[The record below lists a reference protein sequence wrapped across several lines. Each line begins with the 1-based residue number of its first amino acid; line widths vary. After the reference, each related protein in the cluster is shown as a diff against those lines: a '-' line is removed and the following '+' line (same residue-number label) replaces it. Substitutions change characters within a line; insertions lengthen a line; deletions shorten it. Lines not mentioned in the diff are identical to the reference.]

1 MRLSHSLGSVSS
13 LLLGTAL
20 LMVGGGAL
28 STVLAFRMGAAEQP
42 PWVVGLVMS
51 MYYAGIVLGT
61 AYGQKLIAGVGHIRA
76 FVALGSITSAA
87 TLAHAFAIDPWLWGG
102 LRLVVGMCAVGMFM
116 CTESWINERSD
127 NSTRGQIFSLYQV
140 TVYLAQGA
148 GQFLINVPDQ
158 TGFLIYLLTS
168 ILMSLAIV
176 PVAITRVE
184 APPLRPQVRFRF
196 LRLWETS
203 PTGMT
208 VAFGCGVIMGAF
220 YGVGPLFAQLVGLD
234 TQRTAE
240 FMGTVIIAGLV
251 LQWPM
256 GRLSDLIDRRKVILG
271 VAFGAAAAC
280 LGLTGP
286 ASHQGAALLVM
297 SALFGGLAFTLY
309 PLSVAYTFD
318 YVRLG
323 DLVPMSG
330 GLIMAYGLGAV
341 AGPAAA
347 SLIVSLAGARGLFA
361 FCGSMA
367 LAIAGFIIWR
377 MTIRDPLPVDDQSEF
392 QAMPR
397 TSQVIYEIDPRHED
411 VQGAQ

>member
-1 MRLSHSLGSVSS
+1 MSLSHSLRSVSS
-13 LLLGTAL
+13 LLFGTAL

-28 STVLAFRMGAAEQP
+28 STVLAFRMGAAGQP
-42 PWVVGLVMS
+42 PWAVGLVMS

-76 FVALGSITSAA
+76 FVALGSTMSAA
-87 TLAHAFAIDPWLWGG
+87 TLAHAFMVDPWLWGG
-102 LRLVVGMCAVGMFM
+102 LRLLVGMCAVGMFM
-116 CTESWINERSD
+116 CTESWISERSD
-127 NSTRGQIFSLYQV
+127 NSTRGQIFSLYQI

-158 TGFLIYLLTS
+158 TGILLYLLTS

-176 PVAITRVE
+176 PVAVTRVE
-184 APPLRPQVRFRF
+184 APPLPPPVRFRF

-208 VAFGCGVIMGAF
+208 IAFGCGVILGAF

-240 FMGTVIIAGLV
+240 FMGIVIVGGLV
-251 LQWPM
+251 LQWPT
-256 GRLSDLIDRRKVILG
+256 GRLSDLMDRRKVILG
-271 VAFGAAAAC
+271 VAGGTVAAC
-280 LGLTGP
+280 LALMGP
-286 ASHQGAALLVM
+286 AAQQGPALLVLG
-297 SALFGGLAFTLY
+297 AVFGGLAFTLY
-309 PLSVAYTFD
+309 PLAVAYTFD
-318 YVRLG
+318 YVRLE

-330 GLIMAYGLGAV
+330 GLIMAYGLGAA

-347 SLIVSLAGARGLFA
+347 SLIVYLAGAGGLFA
-361 FCGSMA
+361 FCGCIA
-367 LAIAGFIIWR
+367 FATAGFIVWR
-377 MTIRDPLPVDDQSEF
+377 MTVRDTLPVDDQSDF

-397 TSQVIYEIDPRHED
+397 TSQVIYEIDPRRED
-411 VQGAQ
+411 A